1 MSARILYI
9 EDNPD
14 NRMLTKRIL
23 MVEGYEVLEAEDGPS
38 GLAVAEK
45 QDLDLILVDIN
56 MPGMDGYEVT
66 KHLRKMPK
74 LDNVPIIALTANVL
88 RGDREKS
95 LDAGC
100 DGYIQKPLDVD
111 MLPEQVATFLAQARK
126 SS

>member
-1 MSARILYI
+1 MRQKRILYI

-23 MVEGYEVLEAEDGPS
+23 VVEGYDVLEAKDGPS

-66 KHLRKMPK
+66 RRLRKMPK
-74 LDNVPIIALTANVL
+74 LVTVPIIALTANVL
-88 RGDREKS
+88 HGDREKS

-111 MLPEQVATFLAQARK
+111 MLPEQVATFLEQARK
-126 SS
+126 S

>member
-23 MVEGYEVLEAEDGPS
+23 MVEGYEVLEAEDGPG

-45 QDLDLILVDIN
+45 EDLDLILVDIN

-66 KHLRKMPK
+66 KRLRQMPK

-111 MLPEQVATFLAQARK
+111 MLPEQVSTFLEQARK

>member
-1 MSARILYI
+1 
-9 EDNPD
+9 
-14 NRMLTKRIL
+14 MLTKRIL
-23 MVEGYEVLEAEDGPS
+23 MVEGYDVLEAEDGPS

-45 QDLDLILVDIN
+45 EDLDLILVDIN

-66 KHLRKMPK
+66 KRLRKMPK

-126 SS
+126 S

>member
-1 MSARILYI
+1 MSQKRILYI

-45 QDLDLILVDIN
+45 EDLDLILVDIN

-66 KHLRKMPK
+66 KHLRKMSK

-111 MLPEQVATFLAQARK
+111 MLPEQVATFLEQARK
-126 SS
+126 S